1 MVNYLVISRN
11 LPEKSP
17 WFFKIRPMENPMEIT
32 MEIHHENLVK
42 YLRFFT
48 RNGDQNT
55 HHLELRTRPGK
66 STKKKGVMAVDS
78 SKEASMSKG
87 GCSTKS
93 WNKIWTVQ

>member
-1 MVNYLVISRN
+1 
-11 LPEKSP
+11 
-17 WFFKIRPMENPMEIT
+17 MENPMEIT
-32 MEIHHENLVK
+32 LEIHHEILLKSLVFFC
-42 YLRFFT
+42 FFT

-55 HHLELRTRPGK
+55 HHEELRTRPGK